1 VKEIVHHP
9 EAKRDMIA
17 AARFFEERMAD
28 LGFRFLKALDVTILK
43 IASNPKLYS
52 VCEKPVRSCRVNGFP
67 YRVLFV
73 GEPGFVLI
81 LAISHLA
88 RRVGW
93 WRGRVD

>member
-9 EAKRDMIA
+9 EAKRDMVA
-17 AARFFEERMAD
+17 AARFYEDPMAA
-28 LGFRFLKALDVTILK
+28 LGLRFLKSLDVTILK
-43 IASNPKLYS
+43 IASNPKLYAF
-52 VCEKPVRSCRVNGFP
+52 CEKPIRSCRVNGFP

-73 GEPGFVLI
+73 DEPGYVLI

-93 WRGRVD
+93 WRYRVD